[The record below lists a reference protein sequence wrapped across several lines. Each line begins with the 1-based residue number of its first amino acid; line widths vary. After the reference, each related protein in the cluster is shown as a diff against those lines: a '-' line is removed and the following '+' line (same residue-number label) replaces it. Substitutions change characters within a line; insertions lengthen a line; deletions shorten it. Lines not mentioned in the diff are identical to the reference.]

1 MERQIDNATTND
13 RRHLYGSLN
22 LFVMQ
27 TNTRPQLQHSIG
39 ERHRTRTQ
47 TLKNSVVHVVVM
59 RDHRGTQDMSNSSSR
74 RHSSKYEKEMDHAFT
89 LIFHNIK
96 RLQDGVLSNSD
107 PSLARRYS
115 HEELE
120 RKSDVSH
127 KPPVR
132 KRSRSE
138 DFLGRPFERLQR
150 EDASRSLLQRSNSG
164 SEFHKSASQ
173 ERKVRFA
180 DDYAPSARR
189 SPQISPSAMNESFF
203 HHYDSHYERSS
214 SASQSHRLQ
223 EKKLNI
229 SNEGKICEPENPTVE
244 KNEVELFNGTEV

>member
-1 MERQIDNATTND
+1 
-13 RRHLYGSLN
+13 
-22 LFVMQ
+22 MQ

-59 RDHRGTQDMSNSSSR
+59 RDHRGTQDMNNSSSR

-115 HEELE
+115 NDELE
-120 RKSDVSH
+120 RKSDMTH
-127 KPPVR
+127 KLPVR

-138 DFLGRPFERLQR
+138 DFLARPFERLKR
-150 EDASRSLLQRSNSG
+150 EDASGRSLLQRSSSG
-164 SEFHKSASQ
+164 YEFHKSASQ
-173 ERKVRFA
+173 ERKVRFV
-180 DDYAPSARR
+180 DDYTPSARR
-189 SPQISPSAMNESFF
+189 SPQISPLAVNESFF
-203 HHYDSHYERSS
+203 HHNDSHYERSR
-214 SASQSHRLQ
+214 SASQSHRLE
-223 EKKLNI
+223 EKKSNI

-244 KNEVELFNGTEV
+244 KNEAELFNGTEV